1 MHCRSAAFSLV
12 IWALSGVVSTLG
24 ALCYAELGTLITRS
38 GGDYA
43 YLLVSFGECLAFL
56 CLWVTF
62 VLVRPT
68 VLAICGIT
76 FATYAIKP
84 FFPDCE
90 PPIEAVR
97 LIAASCL
104 LFLTAVNCFSNSWA
118 LKVQNVFTAAKL
130 LALVAIILVGGYHLL
145 FGDYDAGNFKNPWE
159 GTYDANTVSLATFS
173 GLYAFGGWNILNFV
187 TEELQNPYK

>member
-1 MHCRSAAFSLV
+1 MAFSLV

-62 VLVRPT
+62 LIIRPT
-68 VLAICGIT
+68 VLAICAIT

-84 FFPDCE
+84 FFPDCA
-90 PPIEAVR
+90 PPVEAER
-97 LIAASCL
+97 LLAAACL
-104 LFLTAVNCFSNSWA
+104 LLLTAVNCFSTTWA
-118 LKVQNVFTAAKL
+118 LKVQNIFTAAKL
-130 LALVAIILVGGYHLL
+130 IALLSIIAVGGYYM
-145 FGDYDAGNFKNPWE
+145 FVGDMTNFENAWE
-159 GTYDANTVSLATFS
+159 GKYDIGSISLATFA

-187 TEELQNPYK
+187 TEELQDPFK